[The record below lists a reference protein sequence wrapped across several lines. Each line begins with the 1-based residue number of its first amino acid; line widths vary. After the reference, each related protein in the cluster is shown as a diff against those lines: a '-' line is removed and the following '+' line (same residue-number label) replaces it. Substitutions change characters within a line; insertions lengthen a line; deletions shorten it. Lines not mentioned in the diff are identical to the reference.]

1 MNAEEE
7 RMREFLASVLR
18 PEAVEAQMDRYMPAF
33 GGMTARQMAQ
43 LGRTDEVIAM
53 WRQVL
58 GWEVTG

>member
-1 MNAEEE
+1 
-7 RMREFLASVLR
+7 MREFLASVLR
-18 PEAVEAQMDRYMPAF
+18 PEAVEAQMDRPMPAF